1 MKYYDFLNDKQFIR
15 WQLAPDEQLENY
27 WADFIIQNPQFEKE
41 INRAIR
47 YLKTTGLNKSSLTQ
61 QEKEHLL
68 ERIIATIKANRA
80 KARKRVLI
88 SMIGVSIA
96 AMLVL
101 VFSLNLFLDNSKQS
115 TLTNIDEKIVGNE
128 LESQDIQLI
137 SNSKTISFQEN
148 IDITVTADGEAH
160 VKDNES
166 THNINV
172 DQVALN
178 KLVVPFGKRAAL
190 TLADGSKV
198 WLNAGSILEF
208 PAQFKG
214 KSRDIHLTSGEMYIE
229 VSKNRNNPFYV
240 HTSNFDVKV
249 YGTAFNLTA
258 YSDAPQSIVLVE
270 GSVSLKSANHKE
282 VFISR
287 DERAVFSDEGS
298 FTTQTVNV
306 DHYIGWRLGYLE
318 FEKALMTDVL
328 RQVGRY
334 YNISF
339 DYDQD
344 VELHKRTCTGRIFLT
359 DNIDHVMGAIGVLT
373 NSRYTR
379 EDNQIILINNN

>member
-15 WQLAPDEQLENY
+15 WQLASDVELEKY
-27 WADFIIQNPQFEKE
+27 WIDFVAQNPQFEKE
-41 INRAIR
+41 INKAIR

-61 QEKEHLL
+61 QEKEQLL
-68 ERIIATIKANRA
+68 DRIIATIKSNRA
-80 KARKRVLI
+80 KTRKRVLI
-88 SMIGVSIA
+88 SMIGASIA
-96 AMLVL
+96 AMIVV
-101 VFSLNLFLDNSKQS
+101 VFSLNLFFNNSKQS

-137 SNSKTISFQEN
+137 SNNKTVSFQEN
-148 IDITVTADGEAH
+148 VDITVSADGEAH
-160 VKDNES
+160 VKDNAS
-166 THNINV
+166 SKNIDV

-178 KLVVPFGKRAAL
+178 KLLVPFGKRAAL

-198 WLNAGSILEF
+198 WLNSGSILEF

-214 KSRDIHLTSGEMYIE
+214 KSRDIHLASGEMYIE
-229 VSKNRNNPFYV
+229 VSKDRNNPFYV
-240 HTSNFDVKV
+240 HTNNFDVKV

-258 YSDAPQSIVLVE
+258 YSDAPQAVVLVE
-270 GSVSLKSANHKE
+270 GSVSLKSPNHNE
-282 VFISR
+282 VFISHN
-287 DERAVFSDEGS
+287 ERALFSDQGS

-318 FEKALMTDVL
+318 FEKASMTDVL

-339 DYDQD
+339 DYEQV
-344 VELHKRTCTGRIFLT
+344 VELHKRTCTGRIFLAE
-359 DNIDHVMGAIGVLT
+359 NIDDVMGAIGVLA
-373 NSRYTR
+373 NSKYTR
-379 EDNQIILINNN
+379 QDNKIILINNK

>member
-1 MKYYDFLNDKQFIR
+1 MKYYNFLNDKQFIR

-41 INRAIR
+41 INKAIR

-80 KARKRVLI
+80 KARKRVFI

-190 TLADGSKV
+190 TLADGSRV

-214 KSRDIHLTSGEMYIE
+214 KSRDIHLASGEMYIE
-229 VSKNRNNPFYV
+229 VSKDRNNPFYV
-240 HTSNFDVKV
+240 HTNNFDVKV

-258 YSDAPQSIVLVE
+258 YSDAPQAVVLVE
-270 GSVSLKSANHKE
+270 GSVSLKSPNHNE
-282 VFISR
+282 VFISHN
-287 DERAVFSDEGS
+287 ERALFSDQGS

-318 FEKALMTDVL
+318 FEKASMTDVL

>member
-1 MKYYDFLNDKQFIR
+1 MKYYNFLNDKQFIL

-198 WLNAGSILEF
+198 WLNSGSILEF

-214 KSRDIHLTSGEMYIE
+214 KSRDIHLASGEMYIE
-229 VSKNRNNPFYV
+229 VSKDRNNPFYV
-240 HTSNFDVKV
+240 HTNNFDVKV

-258 YSDAPQSIVLVE
+258 YSDAPQAVVLVE
-270 GSVSLKSANHKE
+270 GSVSLKSPNHNE
-282 VFISR
+282 VFISHN
-287 DERAVFSDEGS
+287 ERALFSDQGS

-318 FEKALMTDVL
+318 FEKASMTDVL

-339 DYDQD
+339 DYEQV
-344 VELHKRTCTGRIFLT
+344 VELHKRTCTGRIFLAE
-359 DNIDHVMGAIGVLT
+359 NIDDVMGAIGVLA
-373 NSRYTR
+373 NSKYTR
-379 EDNQIILINNN
+379 QDNKIILINNK